1 MEYDILVVVKIV
13 VFAGGV
19 GSRLWPLSRK
29 NTPKQ
34 FEKVVGEQ
42 SMLQVSISKLFPDFS
57 WNDIYISTNA
67 QYEDI
72 LKKQFP
78 NIPSENLIF
87 EPAMRDVGPAVGLMV
102 ANFIK
107 KNPDEQIA
115 ILWGDHLIK
124 KDDEFRQALKVAEKL
139 VEENPQRIVFVGQK
153 PRFASVNLGYIQ
165 FGPEVKNLDGVP
177 VYEFVDFKYRP
188 DEELAQQFLTDG
200 KHAWN
205 LGYFVTT
212 PKFLWEQFSKN
223 APELFNKLNQ
233 ISESVNTPEYEK
245 VLADIYPTLEKISF
259 DNAILE
265 KLNPESGL
273 VLSVDIGWS
282 DIGAWEALKEAL
294 APSEKDNVTRG
305 NVELVD
311 TEDSLAFNS
320 NGQLVVGIDLKGML
334 IINTGDVLLVCPKTS
349 VPKIKKYVESLTGT
363 SNEKLA

>member
-1 MEYDILVVVKIV
+1 MKIV

-34 FEKVVGEQ
+34 FEKVIDDK
-42 SMLQVSISKLFPDFS
+42 SMLQIAVSKVFPDFD
-57 WNDIYISTNA
+57 WGDIYISTNK

-78 NIPSENLIF
+78 QIPEENLIF
-87 EPAMRDVGPAVGLMV
+87 EPALRDVGPAVGLMV

-107 KNPDEQIA
+107 KFPDEQIA

-124 KDDEFRQALKVAEKL
+124 KDEDFRKALKVAEKL
-139 VEENPQRIVFVGQK
+139 SEDSPEKIIFIGQK
-153 PRFASVNLGYIQ
+153 PRFASVNLGYIE
-165 FGPEVKNLDGVP
+165 FGSEINKEGDTPI
-177 VYEFVDFKYRP
+177 YEFKGFKYRP
-188 DEELAQQFLTDG
+188 EESLAKSFLEDG

-212 PKFLWEQFSKN
+212 PKFLWQ
-223 APELFNKLNQ
+223 LFEKFTPDLYEKLEQ
-233 ISESVNTPEYEK
+233 ISASVESSEYER
-245 VLADIYPTLEKISF
+245 VLNEVYPTIEKISF

-265 KLNPESGL
+265 KLDPKNGM

-294 APSEKDNVTRG
+294 AKSEDENVTKG
-305 NVELVD
+305 KVELLD
-311 TEDSLAFNS
+311 SKDSLVFNY
-320 NGQLVVGIDLKGML
+320 NGQMAVGIDLEGML
-334 IINTGDVLLVCPKTS
+334 VINTGDVLLVCPKTA
-349 VPKIKKYVESLTGT
+349 VPKIKKYVESLKGT
-363 SNEKLA
+363 VNEGLA